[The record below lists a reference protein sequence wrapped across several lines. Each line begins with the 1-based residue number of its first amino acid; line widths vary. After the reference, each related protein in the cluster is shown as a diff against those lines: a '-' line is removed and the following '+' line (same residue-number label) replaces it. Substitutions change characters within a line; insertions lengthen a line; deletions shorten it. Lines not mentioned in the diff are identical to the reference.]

1 MDRLAPPE
9 TRARRLFVRASGVL
23 FIAVIQL
30 LLIQM
35 VALYLDDRLI
45 NRGSGPLYRIGDLI
59 ANGQVLWL
67 IALIKFALGAW
78 EALRQPWPQCAKQ
91 VPGNLGWCALVLTWG
106 LPWIHP
112 DWTWMGTAE
121 HVISTF
127 FVMMG
132 WSIGIPIA
140 CFLVVYYGSARWLLG
155 PKPKPAPLPYAA
167 SSASRSSDGKP
178 LWGYRLI
185 FVTLGC
191 GLLLFA
197 AGFVLE
203 RPFTALVVAS
213 LAMGCFCQW
222 RDLQYQRFTPAVWYR
237 GLSLMGVLI
246 IASYVAFNKGFAN
259 AVALFFGLCI
269 INWIAATARHL
280 FFRRNVQM
288 GSGVG

>member
-1 MDRLAPPE
+1 MDRLVPPE

-23 FIAVIQL
+23 FVAVVQL
-30 LLIQM
+30 LLIQF
-35 VALYLDDRLI
+35 VVLYLDDRLI
-45 NRGSGPLYRIGDLI
+45 SIGSKESYQVGDLI
-59 ANGQVLWL
+59 AHGGVLWL
-67 IALIKFALGAW
+67 IVLIKLIVGAW
-78 EALRQPWPQCAKQ
+78 QALRQRWPDCARE
-91 VPGNLGWCALVLTWG
+91 VPRNLSWSVIVLTFG

-112 DWTWMGTAE
+112 EWRRMHSEDPQIA
-121 HVISTF
+121 F
-127 FVMMG
+127 YVMMG
-132 WSIGIPIA
+132 WIVGLPVASSLIA
-140 CFLVVYYGSARWLLG
+140 YYSTARWLLG
-155 PKPKPAPLPYAA
+155 VKPKPAPLPYAA

-185 FVTLGC
+185 FVSLGC

-203 RPFTALVVAS
+203 RPFTALIVAS

-222 RDLQYQRFTPAVWYR
+222 RDLQYQRYTPAVWYR

-269 INWIAATARHL
+269 INWVAVTARHL
-280 FFRRNVQM
+280 FFRRNVQL
-288 GSGVG
+288 GSGIG